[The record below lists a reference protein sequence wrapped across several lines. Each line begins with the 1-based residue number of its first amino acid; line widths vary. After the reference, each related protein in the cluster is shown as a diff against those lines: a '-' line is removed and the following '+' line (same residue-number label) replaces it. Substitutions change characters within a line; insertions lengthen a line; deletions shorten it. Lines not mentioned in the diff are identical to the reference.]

1 MCVREREREKKSE
14 RKKHV
19 IDIKRKHTL
28 VKGTTF
34 PSIFL
39 PRLRNYYDW
48 TKSGAINKS
57 MKNK

>member
-1 MCVREREREKKSE
+1 MGVCVCVRVCGLMGVCVRESEKENK
-14 RKKHV
+14 RIKHG

-39 PRLRNYYDW
+39 PRLRNYYD
-48 TKSGAINKS
+48 
-57 MKNK
+57 